1 MTDEELQRACAEL
14 YAQIDETARDIDC
27 YEYGLPRYGKADQFM
42 PMLLAF
48 SRRMQAVGLREA
60 ENALRNDPDNL
71 ADWTDEARKVADKV
85 ADWCEAEAKKLEH
98 V

>member
-1 MTDEELQRACAEL
+1 MTDDELRQACDDWWASVMKGYSSVRPIVREDL
-14 YAQIDETARDIDC
+14 RN
-27 YEYGLPRYGKADQFM
+27 R
-42 PMLLAF
+42 LLAF
-48 SRRMQAVGLREA
+48 ARRMQAVGLREA

>member
-1 MTDEELQRACAEL
+1 MTDEELRRACDDLLATL
-14 YAQIDETARDIDC
+14 HNDIAD
-27 YEYGLPRYGKADQFM
+27 GRYFLNPEQM
-42 PMLLAF
+42 HTSLLAF

-85 ADWCEAEAKKLEH
+85 ADWCEAEAQKLEAH
-98 V
+98 D

>member
-14 YAQIDETARDIDC
+14 YAQIDKTARNINC

-48 SRRMQAVGLREA
+48 SRRMQAVGLRRAGA
-60 ENALRNDPDNL
+60 ECCRYYGEYEERTRTELRRL
-71 ADWTDEARKVADKV
+71 H
-85 ADWCEAEAKKLEH
+85 DWCEAEAQKLEAH
-98 V
+98 D